1 MIVVVVDPDA
11 DRFAPFV
18 FGIEGVGV
26 EAFLREDPLVTLDFP
41 VVPGRVGPGPL
52 MPGSMRVHGADE
64 GLGAVVGAVVGDHPD
79 EAIDAVR
86 SEERSRPGEETDGG
100 PRRRHG

>member
-52 MPGSMRVHGADE
+52 MPGRVRGHCANE
-64 GLGAVVGAVVGDHPD
+64 GLRAVLEPLSVTTRAG
-79 EAIDAVR
+79 R
-86 SEERSRPGEETDGG
+86 LMQ
-100 PRRRHG
+100 